1 MSAETWLADVLLAGG
16 VWLRAG
22 GLVVDTWFVGHVLL
36 AWVCVFSL
44 DQLVYVTVCVLSWF
58 SRPVVGVSGPSE
70 RAGYVP

>member
-1 MSAETWLADVLLAGG
+1 M
-16 VWLRAG
+16 
-22 GLVVDTWFVGHVLL
+22 VDTWFVGHVLL